1 MTPLASPVPGLRVGV
16 SALFDPHDT
25 PHARTF
31 MRALAVARNCVPGLA
46 RVQWHFLDDGANAV
60 RGAEVARHMI
70 DWKADLIIGHFSSDA
85 AVSAAA
91 LYRQA
96 GIALLTP
103 AATIDGLTL
112 EHPNAFRFCPS
123 DRQLAGD
130 LVSWLASRQWRRVH
144 VQADDSAHGQALCVA
159 ICEAL
164 VRAGLQRVEE
174 PEHADVEVFA
184 GRLKPSREHWQA
196 RRQAGSNRP
205 LVLTDDAASPY
216 LGCAEDQRGKTFVIG
231 FGTPDN
237 PGNGCHASALHQMLF
252 AAEPHTY
259 FRESLLMLY
268 VLAELADGGLRA
280 GQLLNAL
287 QHTTFNTPLG
297 AVGFDRGELRGAM
310 TCVWTPGPTGL
321 TPVSR

>member
-1 MTPLASPVPGLRVGV
+1 M
-16 SALFDPHDT
+16 
-25 PHARTF
+25 
-31 MRALAVARNCVPGLA
+31 
-46 RVQWHFLDDGANAV
+46 
-60 RGAEVARHMI
+60 
-70 DWKADLIIGHFSSDA
+70 
-85 AVSAAA
+85 
-91 LYRQA
+91 
-96 GIALLTP
+96 
-103 AATIDGLTL
+103 
-112 EHPNAFRFCPS
+112 
-123 DRQLAGD
+123 
-130 LVSWLASRQWRRVH
+130 SWLASRQWRRVH

-237 PGNGCHASALHQMLF
+237 PGNGCHASTLHQTFF

-268 VLAELADGGLRA
+268 VLAELANGGLCA
-280 GQLLNAL
+280 GQLLDAL